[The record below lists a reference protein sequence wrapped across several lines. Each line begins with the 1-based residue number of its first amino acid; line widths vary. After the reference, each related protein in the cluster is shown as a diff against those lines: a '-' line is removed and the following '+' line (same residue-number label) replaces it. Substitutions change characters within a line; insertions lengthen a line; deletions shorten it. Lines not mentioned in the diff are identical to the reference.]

1 MTEKNAPAAGTA
13 RRARLRTSGA
23 ARVWMFTAGLAAA
36 AGGLIWAIGSLPR
49 VLASPEIPWWGL
61 AGLFYLAERAVLHL
75 RFRNDAHSFSMSEI
89 PLVVGLY
96 FASPLALVLGQAI
109 GNALVLSV
117 HRRQPLVKLGF
128 NVIQFAVQ
136 TSIAILVFRGI
147 TFLGDALGPVGWA
160 AALAAALTALFIAE
174 FLINI
179 VIRLSGGRLSTGEAL
194 QLFGLST
201 LATGMNVILALIA
214 VILIDFRPDTAW
226 LALAPPAVVFLA
238 YRAYVSQ
245 REERARLES
254 IYEATIELHASP
266 QIDAALPAAAKRA
279 RDMLDAG
286 YAEILLFPTGSEH
299 VAYRTT
305 IGNGTTQVMQ
315 PAPPQAAASMRR
327 LVLEHRAGLVTSP
340 FVHVAGPGD
349 RIEIEN
355 GVVAPLLI
363 RNTLVGVML
372 VANRL
377 GDISTFTNDDVQLLE
392 TLASQVAVSLENGR
406 LEDSL
411 AQLTRLKEQLEEM
424 IRSKDQFVASVSHE
438 LRTPLTAVVALTDE
452 LRHNRN
458 TLDEAEVEEFMTL
471 IAEQSVEI
479 SNIVEDLLVA
489 ARADIGTLA
498 LKIEIFD
505 TTAEIREVLDR
516 FRSPDGR
523 SGADIG
529 IVGSA
534 SEASADRLRVRQ
546 IVRNLLQNAHRYGGE
561 RTWIELSDR
570 GEQITVAV
578 IDDGDGVRPGEEE
591 VIFQPYRRSESAANT
606 PLSVG
611 LGLAV
616 SRKLARSMD
625 GELRYL
631 RRERC
636 TVFELTLPQAAA
648 TIRLPHLHS

>member
-1 MTEKNAPAAGTA
+1 
-13 RRARLRTSGA
+13 
-23 ARVWMFTAGLAAA
+23 MFTVGLAVAA
-36 AGGLIWAIGSLPR
+36 VGLVWAVAWLPR
-49 VLASPEIPWWGL
+49 VLPAPEIPWWGL
-61 AGLFYLAERAVLHL
+61 AALFYLAERAVLHL

-89 PLVVGLY
+89 PLVIGLY
-96 FASPLALVLGQAI
+96 FASPLALVVGQVV
-109 GNALVLSV
+109 GNALVLSL
-117 HRRQPLVKLGF
+117 HRRQPLVKLAF
-128 NVIQFAVQ
+128 NVTQFAVQ
-136 TSIAILVFRGI
+136 TSMAVLVFRGV
-147 TFLGDALGPVGWA
+147 TSLGDALGPVGWA
-160 AALAAALTALFIAE
+160 AALAAALAALLVAE
-174 FLINI
+174 SLIN
-179 VIRLSGGRLSTGEAL
+179 VAIRLSGGRLSSGEAL

-214 VILIDFRPDTAW
+214 VILIDYRPDTAW

-245 REERARLES
+245 REERSRLQA
-254 IYEATIELHASP
+254 IYEATTDLHASP
-266 QIDAALPAAAKRA
+266 QIDAALTTAATRA
-279 RDMLDAG
+279 REMLDAE

-305 IGNGTTQVMQ
+305 VGNGDVQVMQ
-315 PAPPQAAASMRR
+315 QAPPQAAASMRR

-340 FVHVAGPGD
+340 FVHVAGPGEQ
-349 RIEIEN
+349 IEIAD

-363 RNTLVGVML
+363 HNTLVGVML
-372 VANRL
+372 VANRM
-377 GDISTFTNDDVQLLE
+377 GDISTFGSDDVHLLE

-452 LRHNRN
+452 LRRNRD
-458 TLDEAEVEEFMTL
+458 TLDENEVEEFMTL

-498 LKIEIFD
+498 LKVEDFD
-505 TTAEIREVLDR
+505 TAAEIQAVLNR
-516 FRSPDGR
+516 YRTPDGR
-523 SGADIG
+523 TTTDIE

-546 IVRNLLQNAHRYGGE
+546 IVRNLLQNAHRYGGD
-561 RTWIELSDR
+561 RIWIELADR
-570 GEQITVAV
+570 GEQVTIAV
-578 IDDGDGVRPGEEE
+578 IDDGEGVRPGEEE
-591 VIFQPYRRSESAANT
+591 VIFQPYRRSDSAANT

-625 GELRYL
+625 GDLHYL

-648 TIRLPHLHS
+648 TIRLPHLHA

>member
-1 MTEKNAPAAGTA
+1 
-13 RRARLRTSGA
+13 
-23 ARVWMFTAGLAAA
+23 MFTVGLAVAA
-36 AGGLIWAIGSLPR
+36 VGLVWAVAWLPR
-49 VLASPEIPWWGL
+49 VLPAPEIPWWGL
-61 AGLFYLAERAVLHL
+61 AALFYLAERAVLHL

-89 PLVVGLY
+89 PLVIGLY
-96 FASPLALVLGQAI
+96 FASPLALVVGQVV
-109 GNALVLSV
+109 GNALVLSL
-117 HRRQPLVKLGF
+117 HRRQPLVKLAF
-128 NVIQFAVQ
+128 NVTQFAVQ
-136 TSIAILVFRGI
+136 TSMAVLVFRGV
-147 TFLGDALGPVGWA
+147 TSLGDALGPVGWA
-160 AALAAALTALFIAE
+160 AALAAALAALLVAE
-174 FLINI
+174 SLIN
-179 VIRLSGGRLSTGEAL
+179 VAIRLSGGRLSSGEAL

-214 VILIDFRPDTAW
+214 VILIDYRPDTAW

-245 REERARLES
+245 REERSRLQA
-254 IYEATIELHASP
+254 IYEATTDLHASP
-266 QIDAALPAAAKRA
+266 QIDAALTTAATRA
-279 RDMLDAG
+279 REMLDAE

-305 IGNGTTQVMQ
+305 VGNGDVQVMQ
-315 PAPPQAAASMRR
+315 QAPPQAAASMRR

-340 FVHVAGPGD
+340 FVHVAGPGEQ
-349 RIEIEN
+349 IEIAD

-363 RNTLVGVML
+363 HNTLVGVML
-372 VANRL
+372 VANRM
-377 GDISTFTNDDVQLLE
+377 GDISTFGSDDVHLLE

-452 LRHNRN
+452 LRRNRD
-458 TLDEAEVEEFMTL
+458 TLDENEVEEFMTL

-498 LKIEIFD
+498 LKVEDFD
-505 TTAEIREVLDR
+505 TAAEIQAVLNR
-516 FRSPDGR
+516 YRTPDGR
-523 SGADIG
+523 TTTDIE

-546 IVRNLLQNAHRYGGE
+546 IVRNLLQNAHRYGGD
-561 RTWIELSDR
+561 RIWIELADR
-570 GEQITVAV
+570 GEQVTIAV
-578 IDDGDGVRPGEEE
+578 IDDGEGVRPGEEE
-591 VIFQPYRRSESAANT
+591 VIFQPYRRSDSAANT

-625 GELRYL
+625 GDLHYL

-648 TIRLPHLHS
+648 TIRLPHLHT

>member
-1 MTEKNAPAAGTA
+1 MTENNAPPAGVA
-13 RRARLRTSGA
+13 RRTRLRISGA
-23 ARVWMFTAGLAAA
+23 ARVWVFTGGLAAA
-36 AGGLIWAIGSLPR
+36 AAGLVGAVASLTR
-49 VLASPEIPWWGL
+49 VLPSPEIPWWGL
-61 AGLFYLAERAVLHL
+61 AVLFYLAESAVLHL

-89 PLVVGLY
+89 PLVLGLY
-96 FASPLALVLGQAI
+96 FASPFALVLGQVA
-109 GNALVLSV
+109 GNALVLSL

-128 NVIQFAVQ
+128 NLAQFAVQ
-136 TSIAILVFRGI
+136 TSVAVLVFRSIVSFGDP
-147 TFLGDALGPVGWA
+147 LGAVGWA
-160 AALAAALTALFIAE
+160 AALAAALAALAVAE

-179 VIRLSGGRLSTGEAL
+179 VIRLSGGKLRNLEAF
-194 QLFGLST
+194 QLLGLSS
-201 LATGMNVILALIA
+201 LGTGMNVILALIA
-214 VILIDFRPDTAW
+214 VILIDLRPDTAW

-245 REERARLES
+245 RTERARVES
-254 IYEATIELHASP
+254 IYEATIDLHASP
-266 QIDAALPAAAKRA
+266 QIDAALTIAATRA
-279 RDMLDAG
+279 REMLDAE
-286 YAEILLFPTGSEH
+286 YSEILLFPTGSEH

-305 IGNGTTQVMQ
+305 VGNGSTEVMQ
-315 PAPPQAAASMRR
+315 AAPPQAAASMRR
-327 LVLEHRAGLVTSP
+327 LVLEHRAGLVNSP

-349 RIEIEN
+349 QIEIQD

-363 RNTLVGVML
+363 HNTLVGVML

-377 GDISTFTNDDVQLLE
+377 GDVSTFDNDDVQLLE

-458 TLDEAEVEEFMTL
+458 TLTEEEIEEFMTL

-498 LKIEIFD
+498 LKIEDFD
-505 TTAEIREVLDR
+505 TVAEVTAVLQR
-516 FRSPDGR
+516 FRTSDGR
-523 SGADIG
+523 SGAEIEV
-529 IVGSA
+529 VGSA
-534 SEASADRLRVRQ
+534 SKASADRLRVRQ

-561 RTWIELSDR
+561 HTWVELSDR
-570 GEQITVAV
+570 GEQVTVSI
-578 IDDGDGVRPGEEE
+578 IDNGDGVRPGEEE
-591 VIFQPYRRSESAANT
+591 VIFQPYRRSVSAANT

-648 TIRLPHLHS
+648 TIRLPHLHT